1 MAVIVEETTLKEV
14 EATVVTIVP
23 TTAHTMV
30 MEAILMVE
38 TAVDARAQKLD
49 VVAVPTTME
58 GHLVVEMEGDA
69 QAQKLD
75 VVEVDHTKVAGHLV
89 VEMEGD
95 VAVVA
100 QETAEDKVRM
110 VVEVV
115 AHVDQ
120 DR

>member
-1 MAVIVEETTLKEV
+1 MEETTLKEV

-23 TTAHTMV
+23 TTGHTMV

-38 TAVDARAQKLD
+38 TAVDA
-49 VVAVPTTME
+49 
-58 GHLVVEMEGDA
+58 

-75 VVEVDHTKVAGHLV
+75 VVEVDHTTVAGHLV

-115 AHVDQ
+115 AHVGRDS
-120 DR
+120 RVIKL